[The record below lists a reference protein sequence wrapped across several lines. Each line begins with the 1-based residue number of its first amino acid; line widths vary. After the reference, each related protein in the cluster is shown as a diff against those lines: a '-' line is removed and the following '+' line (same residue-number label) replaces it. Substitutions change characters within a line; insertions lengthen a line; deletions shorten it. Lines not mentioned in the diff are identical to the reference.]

1 MISLHTHS
9 LLSDGDLLPWE
20 LARRA
25 EVKGYKYLGITDHV
39 DDSNIEEVALNT
51 IKVCNEINKFFK
63 IKVIAGV
70 EITHVSPE
78 HIPKLAKEARD
89 IGIKLIV
96 VHGETI
102 VEPVKPGTNF
112 AALNSNIDIL
122 AHPGFITKKEV
133 ELAKKRGIMLELT
146 TRKGHS
152 LTNGYVAKLAL
163 EVGATLILNTD
174 AHSPDDLITY
184 DFAVKVVR
192 GAGLSLSQEK
202 KVFKNSYNFVKEVL
216 K

>member
-9 LLSDGDLLPWE
+9 LLSDGDLVPSE
-20 LARRA
+20 LARRC
-25 EVKGYKYLGITDHV
+25 EIKGYRYLGITDHV
-39 DDSNIEEVALNT
+39 DDSNIEDIALNT
-51 IKVCNEINKFFK
+51 IKVCKEINKFFK
-63 IKVIAGV
+63 IKVIPGV

-78 HIPKLAKEARD
+78 HISDLAREARK

-112 AALNSNIDIL
+112 AGLNSDIDIL
-122 AHPGFITKKEV
+122 AHPGLITKKEV
-133 ELAKKRGIMLELT
+133 ELAKKRGIMLEIT

-152 LTNGYVAKLAL
+152 LTNGYVAKIAL
-163 EVGATLILNTD
+163 EVGASLVLNTD
-174 AHSPDDLITY
+174 AHSPSDLVTY
-184 DFAVKVVR
+184 DFAVKVAR
-192 GAGLSLSQEK
+192 GVGLNLNQIK
-202 KVFKNSYNFVKEVL
+202 KLFKNSEKFAKEIL